1 MDRNFSINIIIVD
14 SVTSVEVSSSAE
26 DDDAISSLNAKIKD
40 VKNQIVQLQQN
51 KELVEEEQT
60 QDEEELRKKKEESQD
75 VREALFVMR
84 KRRGEVRQQAYEQL
98 RQIQANKVN
107 LVIYFEHKSLK
118 IQIAFEKELFFPSLE
133 ENVENN
139 DLHQVRQ
146 L

>member
-51 KELVEEEQT
+51 KKLVEEEQT

-107 LVIYFEHKSLK
+107 LVI
-118 IQIAFEKELFFPSLE
+118 
-133 ENVENN
+133 
-139 DLHQVRQ
+139 
-146 L
+146 